1 MRHFLAIALMVPA
14 IFLSASAAKAD
25 GTAEEAA
32 GRIVF
37 DHCIACHFIEPGK
50 QGFGP
55 NLHGVVG
62 RPAASL
68 PAFVY
73 SESLK
78 KSNIVWTEANLRKW
92 VSGND
97 KFVPG
102 TRMRHVSIT
111 DPTEQTYLIA
121 FLKSLK

>member
-1 MRHFLAIALMVPA
+1 MRRFLAVALLVPA
-14 IFLSASAAKAD
+14 FFMTAFAAKAD
-25 GTAEEAA
+25 ETAEQAA
-32 GRIVF
+32 GRKVF
-37 DHCIACHFIEPGK
+37 DHCIACHFIDPGK

-55 NLHGVVG
+55 NLHGVLG

-68 PAFVY
+68 PGFVY
-73 SESLK
+73 SEGLS
-78 KSNIVWTEANLRKW
+78 KSGIVWTEANLRKW

-102 TRMRHVSIT
+102 TRMRHVAIT
-111 DPTEQTYLIA
+111 DKTEQDYLIA